1 MDYKNKTILI
11 TGASSGIGKTLAITL
26 ADHSNNIVVTARREY
41 LLEDLKREIEA
52 KSSKCLFFAGDAMDP
67 NHADFVVNETVKIFG
82 KIDIAVLNVGAGP
95 PSNTIK
101 DSREIILGKMR
112 TNYDSLINFFVP
124 VLAQM
129 KVQTT
134 PCMIAHVNSLATYFG
149 IPMQGD
155 YTAAKAAG
163 RIFLDTARMELKHF
177 GFKHVLIQ
185 TIHPGFVATDAVK
198 EDGIPAPNEISEKEA
213 VKYILKGFRREVYE
227 NRFPFST
234 ALAVRIGRLAPAW
247 LRTKILL
254 SEAPADY

>member
-11 TGASSGIGKTLAITL
+11 TGASSGIGRALAVRL
-26 ADHSNNIVVTARREY
+26 ADFANNIVVTARRGD
-41 LLEDLKREIEA
+41 LLKDLQREIES
-52 KSSKCLFFAGDAMDP
+52 KGNKCLFFIGDATDP
-67 NHADFVVNETVKIFG
+67 QHADLVVSETIKGYG
-82 KIDIAVLNVGAGP
+82 KIDIAILNVGAGP
-95 PSNTIK
+95 ASNTIK

-124 VLAQM
+124 ILAKM
-129 KVQTT
+129 KSQTT

-177 GFKHVLIQ
+177 GFKHIRIQ
-185 TIHPGFVATDAVK
+185 TIHPGFVATHAVK
-198 EDGIPAPNEISEKEA
+198 DDGIPAPNEISEEEA
-213 VKYILKGFRREVYE
+213 VQFILKGFRSEIRE
-227 NRFPFST
+227 NRFPFGT
-234 ALAVRIGRLAPAW
+234 ALAVRIGRIAPVW

-254 SEAPADY
+254 SEAAADY